1 MPETSY
7 YAESELRGLGLKDYG
22 ERVCLSRKASLYGAA
37 NISLGSDAR
46 IDDFCVLSA
55 GAGGIHIG
63 SFVHVAV
70 YSSLIGQGAIR
81 IQDFSMTSGRVSV
94 YSSNDDYSGAKMTN
108 PTVPPEFT
116 GVTHAD
122 VNIGRHVVVG
132 TGSVILPG
140 SVLEDGVAVG
150 ALSLVRGRCESF
162 GVYAGTP
169 ARRVKER
176 SRDLLDLEARL
187 ADDLRRRP

>member
-1 MPETSY
+1 MAWMSRRKLRQLGFAHLGAEVKVSTRSVIYNPERT
-7 YAESELRGLGLKDYG
+7 EIGDY
-22 ERVCLSRKASLYGAA
+22 S
-37 NISLGSDAR
+37 R

-81 IQDFSMTSGRVSV
+81 IGDFSMTSGRVSV
-94 YSSNDDYSGAKMTN
+94 YSSNDDYSGERMTN

-116 GVTHAD
+116 GVTHASVD
-122 VNIGRHVVVG
+122 IGRHVVIG

-140 SVLEDGVAVG
+140 SVLEAGVAVG
-150 ALSLVRGRCESF
+150 ALSLVTGRCEAF
-162 GVYAGTP
+162 GVYVGTP

-176 SRDLLDLEARL
+176 KKGLLDLEARL
-187 ADDLRRRP
+187 ADVLRRRP